1 MLIVYCLVIAIASLY
16 GGWLPSI
23 IRMTHLRM
31 QLILSSV
38 AGVML
43 GVATLHLVPQ
53 AVHMMQSL
61 EAAMWMLLAG
71 VLFMFFLNRI
81 FHFHQHAT
89 AESQTRDANRQD
101 HSHCNHEVSN
111 ANPQELG
118 TRDVSSVGL
127 LLGMTIHTLLDGVAL
142 GAATLA
148 HVDNQWSATGF
159 SVFLAIALHKPLD
172 AMSVTSL
179 MAARRWP
186 ASKIALANV
195 AIALTAPLGVVL
207 FSWGV
212 GTPTANNLG
221 LIGGVMAFAAGAF
234 LCISLGDLLPEV
246 HFHKH
251 DRLRLSAALLLGIA
265 ISVLVEMLP
274 GHTHRVPDPDASKKP
289 PAVDSLGL

>member
-23 IRMTHLRM
+23 VRMTHLRM
-31 QLILSSV
+31 QMILSSV

-53 AVHMMQSL
+53 AVRMMASL
-61 EAAMWMLLAG
+61 ESAMWMLLAG

-81 FHFHQHAT
+81 FHFHQHVT
-89 AESQTRDANRQD
+89 AESQASDDPRND
-101 HSHCNHEVSN
+101 HVQCHHGSATNL
-111 ANPQELG
+111 QELG
-118 TRDVSSVGL
+118 TRDVSSLGL

-142 GAATLA
+142 AAATIA
-148 HVDNQWSATGF
+148 HGGSQWSATGF

-179 MAARRWP
+179 MAARRWS

-195 AIALTAPLGVVL
+195 AIAITAPLGVLL
-207 FSWGV
+207 FYFGIGSV
-212 GTPTANNLG
+212 PADNLG

-265 ISVLVEMLP
+265 ISVLVELLP
-274 GHTHRVPDPDASKKP
+274 GHTHVIPDPDASKKP
-289 PAVDSLGL
+289 SAVDSSGL